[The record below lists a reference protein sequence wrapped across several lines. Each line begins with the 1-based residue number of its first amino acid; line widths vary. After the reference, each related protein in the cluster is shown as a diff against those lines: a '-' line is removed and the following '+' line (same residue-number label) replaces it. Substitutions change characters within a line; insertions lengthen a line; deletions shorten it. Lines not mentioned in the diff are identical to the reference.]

1 MKEFFVGVV
10 NGVLLG
16 ALLGAVVHWWR
27 GDWGLAAV
35 VAVAYAAACALAVLL
50 GGGLP
55 LLLRRFGIDP
65 AMLASPILTT
75 LTDMSAFFFSAFSG
89 KIFSCCALSLKSMS
103 ARIRHRYHANSY
115 RRCCSH

>member
-1 MKEFFVGVV
+1 MAVSIRELSLGLVSSRDLISVWMKEFFVGVV

-75 LTDMSAFFFSAFSG
+75 LTDMSAFS
-89 KIFSCCALSLKSMS
+89 
-103 ARIRHRYHANSY
+103 
-115 RRCCSH
+115 